1 LGTEAEAEAGQ
12 GRDSIIQSL
21 FDYLKL
27 AGIVTTNPVV
37 AKLVPPP
44 TLTEDLR
51 GRALTSKEVSY
62 MLVDPDRSKPDW
74 ARDYALLLLMLRI
87 SLRVDE
93 ACSLK
98 ASSIRWSHGRW
109 TVRFKV
115 KGGSRLH
122 FRVKVRR
129 LSTCMDGAS
138 FNPLMIASSF
148 QSVGHF

>member
-1 LGTEAEAEAGQ
+1 MLGAGLGHQMGPWALGAEAEGEAGQ
-12 GRDSIIQSL
+12 ARDSVIRFP

-27 AGIVTTNPVV
+27 ADIVTKNSAL

-44 TLTEDLR
+44 TLSEDLR
-51 GRALTSKEVSY
+51 GRAAISKEVSY
-62 MLVDPDRSKPDW
+62 MLAGPDRSKP
-74 ARDYALLLLMLRI
+74 AGAQYYALLLLMLRT
-87 SLRVDE
+87 SLRVAE

-122 FRVKVRR
+122 FRV
-129 LSTCMDGAS
+129 GAATRS
-138 FNPLMIASSF
+138 L
-148 QSVGHF
+148 